1 MIRNPGSH
9 CPPVR
14 GRLDAR
20 VRNLSATARDE
31 ATHDTYIA
39 PRPARLTTRR
49 PRRGEPG
56 LEESTDE
63 HEVRGYRDRF
73 DCLRGGE
80 GLWDLPRCDELP
92 PAAGTGTRGSTRVGV
107 RRARIPQPC
116 PALP

>member
-31 ATHDTYIA
+31 ATRDTYIA

-49 PRRGEPG
+49 PRCGEPG

-63 HEVRGYRDRF
+63 HEVRGNRDRF
-73 DCLRGGE
+73 YCLRVGDW
-80 GLWDLPRCDELP
+80 LRHLPVPDESQL
-92 PAAGTGTRGSTRVGV
+92 AAVTGTRVRPSVQTR
-107 RRARIPQPC
+107 
-116 PALP
+116 PALLLRM